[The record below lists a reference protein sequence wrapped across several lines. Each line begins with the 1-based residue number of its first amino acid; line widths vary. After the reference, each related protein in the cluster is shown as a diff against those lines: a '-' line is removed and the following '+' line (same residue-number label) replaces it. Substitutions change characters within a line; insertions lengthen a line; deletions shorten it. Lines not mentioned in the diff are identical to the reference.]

1 MDMLEGFRA
10 CPRSSRPC
18 AAPFLATL
26 LGIVVVA
33 VGVPVNGGLVITGG
47 ILRFLPTAGL
57 VAGMRDLIDQSII
70 SGSARLAEALLLA
83 SAVGIGTALAIQV
96 GVALGGPR
104 LVLPSWAPDNS
115 AVVEVVAAAHRRQ
128 LLRLPLG
135 SGPDSC
141 RPSSSS
147 ARWRGSPASRRA
159 LQPRPRCSR
168 LRRRRSPS
176 ALSGRRSRTGSDC
189 RPSSGRSP
197 RCCRFL
203 PGLAMVD
210 GILRISTIEGVV
222 TLVGAVAT
230 GFALGAGVAFGGI
243 LVATAVQV
251 REGFLEP
258 IVLEPVTAAITSGIG
273 RVARVPADRGG
284 GEERPGAG

>member
-1 MDMLEGFRA
+1 M
-10 CPRSSRPC
+10 
-18 AAPFLATL
+18 
-26 LGIVVVA
+26 VA

-104 LVLPSWAPDNS
+104 LRLGELGAGPES
-115 AVVEVVAAAHRRQ
+115 AAVEVVAAALVGSFFAYRYGVRARLLPSVFLVGALAWIASVAAGVAAGTTLLPTAAAAITVGAVGQAFANRQ
-128 LLRLPLG
+128 RLP
-135 SGPDSC
+135 SVI
-141 RPSSSS
+141 
-147 ARWRGSPASRRA
+147 WTVPA
-159 LQPRPRCSR
+159 LLP
-168 LRRRRSPS
+168 L
-176 ALSGRRSRTGSDC
+176 
-189 RPSSGRSP
+189 
-197 RCCRFL
+197 L

-258 IVLEPVTAAITSGIG
+258 IVVEPVTAAITSGIG
-273 RVARVPADRGG
+273 RVTRSRPTEGAD
-284 GEERPGAG
+284 EERPGAG